1 MRRDEGK
8 EKDRERALSREVGK
22 GSTEPLT
29 PHHQDLAL
37 GERKTESETERGVVK
52 KGLYLEQENR

>member
-1 MRRDEGK
+1 MK

-29 PHHQDLAL
+29 PRHQDLAL
-37 GERKTESETERGVVK
+37 GERKIETEREGGGGSRRV
-52 KGLYLEQENR
+52 YI